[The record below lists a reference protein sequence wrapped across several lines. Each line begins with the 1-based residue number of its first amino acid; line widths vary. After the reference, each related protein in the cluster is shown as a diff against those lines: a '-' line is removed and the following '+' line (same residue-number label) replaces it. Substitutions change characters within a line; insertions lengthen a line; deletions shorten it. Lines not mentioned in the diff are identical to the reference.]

1 MVRSVVAQEFSAD
14 EFLSGLTTSQ
24 RCVVGFPAVGSA
36 YWTME
41 TINGVHQRYP
51 SMDMIPYVEGLKN
64 KPSATAASAVEVAR
78 L

>member
-1 MVRSVVAQEFSAD
+1 
-14 EFLSGLTTSQ
+14 
-24 RCVVGFPAVGSA
+24 
-36 YWTME
+36 ME

>member
-1 MVRSVVAQEFSAD
+1 MQEFSAD

-24 RCVVGFPAVGSA
+24 RCIVGFPAVGSA

-51 SMDMIPYVEGLKN
+51 SMDMSPYVEGLKN
-64 KPSATAASAVEVAR
+64 TSNGSATAASAAEVAK